1 MKNRLFVD
9 ADFETFAQKLH
20 DNEQTDKFVKCI
32 TTLATGKLAFT
43 NMSWKCFLDMG
54 TLLSCTSTTNMEY
67 DREWLEFCQVLYHM
81 FGAGVINALR
91 GRGHFSQV
99 ACEKTKKGKYDPV
112 LGEFKFPIPSIPTS
126 KKLDIGFPTEIPVGF
141 VEQSLALAK
150 SKARE
155 GCQFV
160 LSFDGRLI
168 APGCKG
174 DCTGDSNLWGK
185 EGPPNLDQA
194 VKTLNTT
201 LKAVKSIGVDINE
214 TTSSQHFTNCKELL
228 NLSSRRIRKLRS
240 KITSSCYSRKKLV
253 EKCGD
258 SAELQY
264 KNRRKMSAL
273 NQNTAECEAVIR
285 HLLEVNLK
293 TTSIMAFLNNNGD
306 VHIRDM
312 PRHINLSE
320 RGNSFQLLPPELVS
334 QSIDLDN
341 AQNMQFIKQCS
352 DKWFDLRKR
361 YRVTGST
368 LNSAIGLDTLQ
379 KQKNHHYIHVH
390 GRKPPPIPPDLQ
402 KKFDHGTKN
411 EVNATATLIST
422 IVPAYLP
429 ACYAFYEVG
438 PTFVNSHDRD
448 NLLEVSVD
456 GILQCSFGNEC
467 PNYNIHG
474 EQKILVEIK
483 SPVPQENVAETIFY
497 QVPSR
502 YVPQVQAQLKACMC
516 KELWLLCST
525 ATSATVILFTLM
537 ENYGTPF
544 GTLLSICSLLK
555 NQGCQ
560 QNFIRK
566 SKMFTQKLMSPKKH
580 IRRLCAKFQ
589 QLQVNMVQL

>member
-1 MKNRLFVD
+1 M
-9 ADFETFAQKLH
+9 
-20 DNEQTDKFVKCI
+20 
-32 TTLATGKLAFT
+32 

-54 TLLSCTSTTNMEY
+54 TPLSCTSTTNMEY

-81 FGAGVINALR
+81 FGAGVINVLR
-91 GRGHFSQV
+91 GRGQFSQV
-99 ACEKTKKGKYDPV
+99 ACKKMKKGKYDPV
-112 LGEFKFPIPSIPTS
+112 LGEFNFPIPSIPTL
-126 KKLDIGFPTEIPVGF
+126 KKLDIGFPTKIPVGF
-141 VEQSLALAK
+141 VEQSLALAE

-160 LSFDGRLI
+160 LSFDGKLI

-201 LKAVKSIGVDINE
+201 LKAAKSIGVDINE

-228 NLSSRRIRKLRS
+228 NLSSQHIRKLCS
-240 KITSSCYSRKKLV
+240 KITSSFYSRKKLV

-273 NQNTAECEAVIR
+273 NQNTAECKAVIHR
-285 HLLEVNLK
+285 LLEVNLK

-341 AQNMQFIKQCS
+341 PQNMQFIKLHS
-352 DKWFDLRKR
+352 DKWFDLWKR
-361 YRVTGST
+361 YRVNGST

-379 KQKNHHYIHVH
+379 KQKCHHYIHVH

-411 EVNATATLIST
+411 EVNTTATLIST
-422 IVPAYLP
+422 IVPEYLP
-429 ACYAFYEVG
+429 ACYAFYKVG
-438 PTFVNSHDRD
+438 PTFVNSH
-448 NLLEVSVD
+448 E
-456 GILQCSFGNEC
+456 
-467 PNYNIHG
+467 
-474 EQKILVEIK
+474 
-483 SPVPQENVAETIFY
+483 
-497 QVPSR
+497 
-502 YVPQVQAQLKACMC
+502 
-516 KELWLLCST
+516 
-525 ATSATVILFTLM
+525 
-537 ENYGTPF
+537 
-544 GTLLSICSLLK
+544 
-555 NQGCQ
+555 
-560 QNFIRK
+560 
-566 SKMFTQKLMSPKKH
+566 
-580 IRRLCAKFQ
+580 
-589 QLQVNMVQL
+589 